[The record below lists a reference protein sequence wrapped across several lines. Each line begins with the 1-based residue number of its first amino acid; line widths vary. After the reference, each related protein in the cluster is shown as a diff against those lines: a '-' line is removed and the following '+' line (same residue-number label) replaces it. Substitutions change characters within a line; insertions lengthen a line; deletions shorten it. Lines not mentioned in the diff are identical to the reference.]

1 MPGQL
6 TDEAR
11 ETLKKLFVAVA
22 DRAFRLKEWITYQD
36 KLRLVQNS
44 FTTVAREADNG
55 ILPGQGFTDQT
66 VFPRIK
72 NSWDTCR
79 RVNIFD
85 LQTFHESVNYIDK
98 PLNSGTGVV
107 GRIRYD
113 VKKLLDL
120 QEQINVDIAKV
131 GAMEL
136 RQHCSEL
143 DAAIALQL
151 ANIATSVASEM
162 QELCDLTRSLHEK
175 LA

>member
-11 ETLKKLFVAVA
+11 ETLKKLFVEVA

-44 FTTVAREADNG
+44 FGSVAREADNG
-55 ILPGQGFTDQT
+55 IQLGVGFIDPS

-98 PLNSGTGVV
+98 PLNSGMGVV

-120 QEQINVDIAKV
+120 QEQINIDIAKV
-131 GAMEL
+131 AAIEL
-136 RQHCSEL
+136 KQHCSDL
-143 DAAIALQL
+143 DTAIALQL
-151 ANIATSVASEM
+151 ANIATSVAGEM
-162 QELCDLTRSLHEK
+162 QDLCDLTRSLHEK